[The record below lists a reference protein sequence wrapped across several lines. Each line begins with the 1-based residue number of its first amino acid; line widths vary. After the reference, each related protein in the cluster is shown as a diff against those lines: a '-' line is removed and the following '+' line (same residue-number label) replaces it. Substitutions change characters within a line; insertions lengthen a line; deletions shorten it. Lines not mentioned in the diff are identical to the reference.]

1 MDLTGKLTP
10 CHSLMSHRTL
20 STNHELGML
29 IIKARV
35 GEDIRRVPIHN
46 EDITYDELLLMLQRL
61 FPQHINSKD
70 EVLLKYKDED
80 GDLIT
85 IADGSDL
92 VYAKA
97 YNRTLNI
104 TIFVK
109 GRDIPALNM
118 SSVRS
123 IRSELTNIR
132 DRINRLLE
140 KVESVYP
147 EPTKPAPSPVIAE
160 PIAKAEPVQPT
171 VDPATT
177 AEFDPLSRPT
187 KQEVRPS
194 LATVAATSSVEPKV
208 EPPRADVPPT
218 NIPPRAEPQRTEA
231 PRAEPPRAEPR
242 AAVGTVIPQSVQS
255 PAPQQIPQS
264 ATSQQAVQGPTSL
277 QQAPTQQQP
286 YSASQYQSTQQ
297 QQQPAQQQQATAN
310 NQYQHQ
316 QQQYY
321 IQQPQG
327 SPGQQPVNYYG
338 TQPPTPANQQGY
350 QAPTA
355 TSSAPGGGF
364 YSPTVG
370 QTSATGAPAGYYQQ
384 QQPLQNYPPQ
394 PYPGNN
400 HYPPT
405 GQTYWS
411 YFDNYW
417 WHVVE
422 L

>member
-1 MDLTGKLTP
+1 
-10 CHSLMSHRTL
+10 
-20 STNHELGML
+20 ML

-123 IRSELTNIR
+123 IRSELTTIR

-286 YSASQYQSTQQ
+286 YPASQYQSTQQ

-310 NQYQHQ
+310 NQYQPQ

-394 PYPGNN
+394 QPYPGNN

-405 GQTYWS
+405 GQTY
-411 YFDNYW
+411 
-417 WHVVE
+417 
-422 L
+422 

>member
-1 MDLTGKLTP
+1 MCIGVMDLT
-10 CHSLMSHRTL
+10 
-20 STNHELGML
+20 GML

-123 IRSELTNIR
+123 IRSELTIIR

-160 PIAKAEPVQPT
+160 PMVKAEPVQPT

-231 PRAEPPRAEPR
+231 PRAEPPRAEPPRAEPR

-286 YSASQYQSTQQ
+286 YPASQYQSTQQ

-310 NQYQHQ
+310 NQYQPQ

-405 GQTYWS
+405 GQTY
-411 YFDNYW
+411 
-417 WHVVE
+417 
-422 L
+422 